1 LESSPWTEPA
11 ENTPEELKRYSMVSQ
26 TEFLRDYHLGV
37 ATEFHRDGHAAQWA
51 SSTSHRFWG
60 NEDACIEVDT
70 SGVPETGR
78 SRCAMAVSSDS
89 RLLAIAGSSIIRI
102 LELKTQK
109 LLSEL
114 SGHPDNVD
122 RLLFAPCK
130 SANGKDCPTEEY
142 TLLSTSKDDRERG
155 RVIVVW
161 SIDSNGCQVAQVPF
175 IPFGT
180 EHLTE
185 SAMSA
190 IADKLEQ
197 EHDVTANEIGSI
209 RSSLSTAI
217 DAIERQHRLK
227 VLQSASGALPHYN
240 SSDLFSSSED
250 ELRVLY
256 LAKNETTQHGMRPA
270 DELPQVI
277 IANIH
282 PPTSSA
288 GEENQSNRNYFETS
302 KVLQGHTDMIL
313 SVAFS
318 ADGKLVASASW
329 DQTFRIW
336 LAETGEC
343 LHIIGPSGNQNWTA
357 AFSPSGDQ
365 VLFSGGGGRD
375 RPSPLALYNT
385 VTGEE
390 VSRLC
395 HPELESWL
403 RHSAFHPNGK
413 SAAVVNNISVLLWDF
428 SQANSNPDNET
439 PPSNAIEILKL
450 AMPDEEAA
458 KSRVRMMRIFAGC
471 LDVAWVDGGK
481 KLLVRSN
488 DNTIFVWDR
497 ERNVKW
503 RLQRPD
509 ETELPGAGSDFA
521 YVDDGECGMVVALN
535 GDRKVRFWKL

>member
-1 LESSPWTEPA
+1 
-11 ENTPEELKRYSMVSQ
+11 MVSQ
-26 TEFLRDYHLGV
+26 NEFLRDYHLAV

-51 SSTSHRFWG
+51 SSTAHRFWG
-60 NEDACIEVDT
+60 DENACIEVDT
-70 SGVPETGR
+70 SGLPETGR
-78 SRCAMAVSSDS
+78 SRCAMAVSSDG

-114 SGHPDNVD
+114 RGHPDNVD

-130 SANGKDCPTEEY
+130 SANREECTTEGY

-161 SIDSNGCQVAQVPF
+161 SLNSDGCQVAQTPFVPF
-175 IPFGT
+175 ET
-180 EHLTE
+180 KDLTE
-185 SAMSA
+185 TAICA
-190 IADKLEQ
+190 IAEKLEQ
-197 EHDVTANEIGSI
+197 EHGVTANEIGSI
-209 RSSLSTAI
+209 RSSLSTTI
-217 DAIERQHRLK
+217 DAIEKQHRLK
-227 VLQSASGALPHYN
+227 ILPSASGALPHYN

-250 ELRVLY
+250 GLRVLY
-256 LAKNETTQHGMRPA
+256 LAKNETTQHGMRTA
-270 DELPQVI
+270 DELPQIV
-277 IANIH
+277 IANIQ
-282 PPTSSA
+282 PPISRA
-288 GEENQSNRNYFETS
+288 REENEDNGNYLQTS
-302 KVLQGHTDMIL
+302 KVLKGHTDMVL
-313 SVAFS
+313 SMAFS
-318 ADGKLVASASW
+318 PDGKLVASASW

-336 LAETGEC
+336 SAETGEC
-343 LHIIGPSGNQNWTA
+343 LHNIGPSGKQNWTA
-357 AFSPSGDQ
+357 SFSPSGDQ
-365 VLFSGGGGRD
+365 VLLSGGGGRD

-385 VTGEE
+385 ATGEE

-403 RHSAFHPNGK
+403 RHSVFHPDGN
-413 SAAVVNNISVLLWDF
+413 SAAVVNNISVLIWDF
-428 SQANSNPDNET
+428 AQTNTSPDDEK

-450 AMPDEEAA
+450 ATPDDEAA
-458 KSRVRMMRIFAGC
+458 KSRARMMRIFAGC

-481 KLLVRSN
+481 KLLVSSN

-503 RLQRPD
+503 RFQRPD

-521 YVDDGECGMVVALN
+521 YVDDGECDMVVALN